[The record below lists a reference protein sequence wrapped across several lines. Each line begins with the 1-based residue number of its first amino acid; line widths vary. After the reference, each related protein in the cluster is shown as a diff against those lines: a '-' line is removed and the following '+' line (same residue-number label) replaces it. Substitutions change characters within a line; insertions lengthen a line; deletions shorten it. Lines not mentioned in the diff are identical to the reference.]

1 PDTGEIVTTTTLDRE
16 VWEVFTLRVLVQDGG
31 IPSLSGTTT
40 VLCTV
45 EDENDHAPQ
54 IIVPGHD
61 IEVLENQES
70 GVVYTVLASDMDA
83 GNNGAVRY
91 HIIEGNKDEYFAI
104 NETSGALSTTRALD
118 REQVSHFTLVI
129 LCSDLGDPPR
139 SSLVQLQVR
148 VLDDNDHGPSF
159 PTLHYQASV
168 REDAQV
174 GTEVL
179 VLS

>member
-1 PDTGEIVTTTTLDRE
+1 MSVACLYVNCYWPSATQLVCGLMHLVGVIDFQHQFMATVFAIFH
-16 VWEVFTLRVLVQDGG
+16 FTLVLVRDGG
-31 IPSLSGTTT
+31 VPSLSGTTT

-91 HIIEGNKDEYFAI
+91 HIIGKYF
-104 NETSGALSTTRALD
+104 L
-118 REQVSHFTLVI
+118 
-129 LCSDLGDPPR
+129 
-139 SSLVQLQVR
+139 
-148 VLDDNDHGPSF
+148 
-159 PTLHYQASV
+159 Y
-168 REDAQV
+168 
-174 GTEVL
+174 
-179 VLS
+179 